1 MYENQSIWWAG
12 GSRDS
17 DLSPEG
23 RGDTA
28 NLKQSPQLLLQAL
41 KACTMPQQSLA
52 QNSQVPPLS
61 LPFVASHPG
70 KVAS

>member
-1 MYENQSIWWAG
+1 MYENQSIWWPG

-17 DLSPEG
+17 VLSPEG
-23 RGDTA
+23 QGDTA

-41 KACTMPQQSLA
+41 KACITPQPSLA
-52 QNSQVPPLS
+52 QNPQVPPLS

-70 KVAS
+70 KAAP